1 MPLSPPSTKT
11 RHRSLGF
18 ATVVRLPT
26 PVRSMMLAHVR
37 ARPPGWC
44 RVTPARAQKAARRS
58 STSATKSLCEHDCE
72 RSRTPRTAT
81 AVARHRS
88 SGRGWLLRGTFPFGH
103 VSHAAN
109 RDVTGQGS
117 KSRRYRLVDFDASR
131 RDRSRREL
139 CPAPLGSST
148 SCRSPVVGGL
158 GAIPSALD
166 APLPA
171 PHETTVTT
179 RG

>member
-1 MPLSPPSTKT
+1 MPLSRPSAKT

-18 ATVVRLPT
+18 ATVVRLPA

-37 ARPPGWC
+37 ARPPGTGK
-44 RVTPARAQKAARRS
+44 VTPARTHSAARRS

-81 AVARHRS
+81 AVARNRS
-88 SGRGWLLRGTFPFGH
+88 SGRGWLLRKTLPFGH
-103 VSHAAN
+103 ARQAAN

-117 KSRRYRLVDFDASR
+117 RSRRNRLVDLDASR

-148 SCRSPVVGGL
+148 SCRSSVVGGL
-158 GAIPSALD
+158 GAIPSALET
-166 APLPA
+166 PLPA
-171 PHETTVTT
+171 SHETTSTA